1 MMDYKFFSND
11 QSGQS
16 VNLNLLSGILP
27 KERCITDIREA
38 YDYEG
43 GLIVIDSNMHKTH
56 IEKEL
61 FSQRADN
68 NRSTLLLVDYAY
80 ETGLSEDQY
89 DNKVRQIAKQGVNIK
104 NVIFVFNRSAYHSW
118 MDKHSRN
125 IVVIDLFATSAA
137 IRHAIHNLPVSQTL
151 VKDRPQRVNL
161 LLGKPNKQS
170 RLLITKSLFDRKSLI
185 DPLVS
190 LLGKPKDLSKY
201 DDGFIKFI
209 EDNQGP
215 VDDVAVMDTNEG
227 VSSQGWS
234 SSTDVYD
241 QTAVSIVCETHETND
256 SIFLTEKTYRPI
268 LNRHPF
274 VIRSSFKA
282 LEYLRSVGF
291 KTFNDFIDEDYNSD
305 GTVSQDNADVLIQRA
320 EELLK
325 ATQSNTDQIQEI
337 VDHNYKVVI
346 ALAQLE
352 LARLNQKIFEA
363 LK

>member
-1 MMDYKFFSND
+1 MTDYKFFSND

-16 VNLNLLSGILP
+16 LNLNLLSGILP
-27 KERCITDIREA
+27 ANRCINDIVEA
-38 YDYEG
+38 YDYDG
-43 GLIVIDSNMHKTH
+43 ALVVIDSSIRKTNF
-56 IEKEL
+56 EKEL
-61 FSQRADN
+61 FSQRTDN
-68 NRSTLLLVDYAY
+68 SRSTLLLVDYAY
-80 ETGLSEDQY
+80 ETGLPEEQY
-89 DNKVRQIAKQGVNIK
+89 DNKVRQIARQGVDIK
-104 NVIFVFNRSAYHSW
+104 DVIFVFNRSAYHPW
-118 MDKHSRN
+118 MDKHSKN
-125 IVVIDLFATSAA
+125 IVVIDLFAVSAA

-161 LLGKPNKQS
+161 LLGKLNKTS
-170 RLLITKSLFDRKSLI
+170 RTLITKSLFDRKSLV

-190 LLGKPKDLSKY
+190 LLGKPKDLSTY
-201 DDGFIKFI
+201 DDDFVKFI

-215 VDDVAVMDTNEG
+215 VDGVPVMDTNEG
-227 VSSQGWS
+227 VSSQGWAS
-234 SSTDVYD
+234 SSNVYD
-241 QTAVSIVCETHETND
+241 QTSVSIVCETHETND

-282 LEYLRSVGF
+282 LEYLRSFGF
-291 KTFNDFIDEDYNSD
+291 KTFSDFINEDYNIDS
-305 GTVSQDNADVLIQRA
+305 TVSQDNADIIIQRA

-337 VDHNYKVVI
+337 VDHNYKVII

-352 LARLNQKIFEA
+352 LTRLNQKIFEA